1 MPNVIKR
8 LGLGIFL
15 ILAASAILL
24 VADRNQRSTASSSAP
39 SKVHRIALLQHAN
52 TPVLDDSIR
61 GTIDALAER
70 GYHDGD
76 TLTIEKFNAQGDMA
90 MGVTIAK
97 QLTAGGYDLV
107 ITSSTPSMQAVAN
120 TNREGK
126 VRHLFTT
133 VADPFESGVG
143 LERADPLKHPAYMV
157 GQGSFPPVDI
167 AFETAKQML
176 PSLKTIGVA
185 WNPAE
190 SNSLVFVKK
199 GRALAPTLGLTL
211 LEANADTTAAV
222 GDAINSLIARGAQ
235 AIWVGGD
242 NTVIAG
248 ISSVIAIAKRSGIP
262 VFTVLPGAPD
272 RGTLF
277 DAGPNFYEV
286 GRQGGL
292 LAADVLEGA
301 DVTKIPIRDIL
312 DITPP
317 YLSLNLNALKGLKE
331 PWAIGDALKGKADV
345 LVDET
350 GVHKKAAAPLPNAAA
365 SLKPLAKKW
374 RLSLVQLNNVLDV
387 EEAQE
392 GVLEGLKEAGLVEAR
407 DYEYKVRNAQG
418 DMATVSGLI
427 DASVNDSDLLITFST
442 PTLQAALQRATKMPV
457 IFNYL
462 ADPVAAGVGPNDTTH
477 PANVT
482 GIYLVA
488 AFSQMLPMIRAYLP
502 NAKTLGTIFVPA
514 EVNMVSQKALL
525 EKVAREAGFE
535 VKAVAANT
543 AAEVSDAT
551 LALISSRV
559 DAICQIPGNLSV
571 SAFPSIAQPAM
582 RAKVPIFAFQSGQA
596 QQSVLT
602 VARDYHESG
611 REAGKMAARV
621 MRGESP
627 ARIPLAGLSNVKII
641 VNERAAQAAGL
652 KTPPAVLA
660 QAQQVIR

>member
-1 MPNVIKR
+1 MARHTIAGPPHQRVPNVIKR

-24 VADRNQRSTASSSAP
+24 VADRNHRSTGAAP
-39 SKVHRIALLQHAN
+39 ATSTVHRIAVLQHAN

-61 GTIDALAER
+61 GTLDALSER
-70 GYHDGD
+70 GYRDGD
-76 TLTIEKFNAQGDMA
+76 TLTVEKFNAQGDMA

-120 TNREGK
+120 TNRDGK
-126 VRHLFTT
+126 ARHLFTT
-133 VADPFESGVG
+133 VADPFETGVG

-167 AFETAKQML
+167 AFDTAKQML
-176 PSLKTIGVA
+176 PSLKTLGVA

-190 SNSLVFVKK
+190 SNSLVFIKK
-199 GRALAPTLGLTL
+199 ARVLAPTLGLTL

-222 GDAINSLIARGAQ
+222 GDAVNSLIARGAQ

-248 ISSVIAIAKRSGIP
+248 IDSVIAIAKRAGIP

-292 LAADVLEGA
+292 LAADILEGA
-301 DVTKIPIRDIL
+301 DVTKIPVRDIL

-350 GVHKKAAAPLPNAAA
+350 GVHKKAAAP
-365 SLKPLAKKW
+365 
-374 RLSLVQLNNVLDV
+374 
-387 EEAQE
+387 
-392 GVLEGLKEAGLVEAR
+392 
-407 DYEYKVRNAQG
+407 
-418 DMATVSGLI
+418 
-427 DASVNDSDLLITFST
+427 T
-442 PTLQAALQRATKMPV
+442 P
-457 IFNYL
+457 
-462 ADPVAAGVGPNDTTH
+462 
-477 PANVT
+477 
-482 GIYLVA
+482 
-488 AFSQMLPMIRAYLP
+488 
-502 NAKTLGTIFVPA
+502 
-514 EVNMVSQKALL
+514 
-525 EKVAREAGFE
+525 
-535 VKAVAANT
+535 
-543 AAEVSDAT
+543 
-551 LALISSRV
+551 
-559 DAICQIPGNLSV
+559 
-571 SAFPSIAQPAM
+571 
-582 RAKVPIFAFQSGQA
+582 
-596 QQSVLT
+596 
-602 VARDYHESG
+602 
-611 REAGKMAARV
+611 
-621 MRGESP
+621 
-627 ARIPLAGLSNVKII
+627 
-641 VNERAAQAAGL
+641 
-652 KTPPAVLA
+652 A